1 MTDDRVLR
9 FTVSPSDAGG
19 RLDARLAE
27 CEEMDSR
34 AEAQRLIDAGDVLV
48 NGEPRPKRHR
58 LAAGDVVEVS
68 LGAPPRTPGD
78 LHAEEL
84 DVPIVFSDE
93 HMVVVDKP
101 AGMVTHP
108 SKGHDEGTLV
118 HGLLGAGIAGGDDPD
133 RPGIVHRLDRDTSG
147 LLLVARTPRAHRRLG
162 RMMRDRE
169 IERRYLALVHG
180 EFPPALTVDRPI
192 GRDPRRRTRQAVVP
206 VGGREAITH
215 FRTVERLGHLTLIEA
230 RLETGR
236 THQVRVHLEAAGHPV
251 VGDPV
256 YGQRRASHGLDRQF
270 LHAYRLH
277 VPHPETGEEMEFES
291 PLPDDLAAAL
301 DAARV
306 RAGEAG

>member
-1 MTDDRVLR
+1 MTDGRTVR
-9 FTVSPSDAGG
+9 FVVAPSSGGG
-19 RLDARLAE
+19 RLDAILAE
-27 CEEMDSR
+27 RDELESR
-34 AEAQRLIDAGDVLV
+34 AEAQRLIDAGAVLV
-48 NGEPRPKRHR
+48 NGEAKAKRHR
-58 LAAGDVVEVS
+58 LAPGDVVEAS
-68 LGAPPRTPGD
+68 LGPEPRAPGELR
-78 LHAEEL
+78 AENL
-84 DVPIVFSDE
+84 DVPIVFADE
-93 HMVVVDKP
+93 TLVVVDKP

-147 LLLVARTPRAHRRLG
+147 LMLVARTERAHRRLS
-162 RMMRDRE
+162 RMMRDRD

-215 FRTVERLGHLTLIEA
+215 FRTIERIGSLTLIEA

-251 VGDPV
+251 VGDPL
-256 YGQRRASHGLDRQF
+256 YGQGRPARGLARQF
-270 LHAYRLH
+270 LHAYRLSL
-277 VPHPETGEEMEFES
+277 PHPETGEELAFES
-291 PLPDDLAAAL
+291 PLPVEL
-301 DAARV
+301 DAVLADARV
-306 RAGEAG
+306 RGGGAG

>member
-9 FTVSPSDAGG
+9 FTVSASEAGR

-48 NGEPRPKRHR
+48 NGEPRAKRHR

-78 LHAEEL
+78 LHAEDL

-192 GRDPRRRTRQAVVP
+192 GRDPKRRTRQAVVP

-256 YGQRRASHGLDRQF
+256 YGQRRAAHGLDRQF

>member
-1 MTDDRVLR
+1 MTDDRVIR
-9 FTVSPSDAGG
+9 FEVSSSDIGR

-27 CEEMDSR
+27 CVEMDSR
-34 AEAQRLIDAGDVLV
+34 AEAQRLIDAGDVRV
-48 NGEPRPKRHR
+48 NGEIRAKRYR
-58 LAAGDVVEVS
+58 LTAGDTVEVS
-68 LGAPPRTPGD
+68 LGAPPRAPGE
-78 LHAEEL
+78 LHAEDL

-192 GRDPRRRTRQAVVP
+192 GRDPKRRTRQAVVP
-206 VGGREAITH
+206 VGGREAVTH

-256 YGQRRASHGLDRQF
+256 YGQRRATHGLDRQF

-277 VPHPETGEEMEFES
+277 VPHPETGEELAFES
-291 PLPDDLAAAL
+291 PLPGDLAAAL

-306 RAGEAG
+306 RAAEAG